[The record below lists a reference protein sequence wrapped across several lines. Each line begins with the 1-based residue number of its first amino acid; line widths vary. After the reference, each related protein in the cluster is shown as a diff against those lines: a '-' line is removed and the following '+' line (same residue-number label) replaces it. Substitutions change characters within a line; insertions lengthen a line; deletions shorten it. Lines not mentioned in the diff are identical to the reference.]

1 MDLNLSKPLA
11 IVGVVI
17 AAVVGLSILSAL
29 LPTLFD
35 STAAI
40 TENVTTG
47 DVGND
52 TANTLLGVFGMVVPI
67 VIILGIVGLVF
78 LVAKFKK

>member
-52 TANTLLGVFGMVVPI
+52 TANTLLGVFG
-67 VIILGIVGLVF
+67 IILGIVGLVF

>member
-17 AAVVGLSILSAL
+17 AAVLGLTILSAL

-35 STAAI
+35 STASI
-40 TENVTTG
+40 TQNITTG
-47 DVGND
+47 DVGNT
-52 TANTLLGVFGMVVPI
+52 TANSLLAVFGLIVPL
-67 VIILGIVGLVF
+67 VIIVGIIGLVF